1 MTSTSVRKTM
11 DKNKHL
17 KYVLAFSLAL
27 TLMVG
32 TVAAVEVYWAVA
44 LSTTDRAKAAA
55 SMASVE
61 EVAGTKSS
69 ILEAS
74 IDGKLYYRV
83 AAGPFSDRGRAT
95 EARDLLR
102 SGGWPDAWLLARQ
115 DASTPSTEAPETS
128 PQQNTGA
135 ASRTIT
141 VGLTWILGP
150 ELVIGTEGRLNA
162 IGSASEGADAT
173 TIAAERAIELV
184 AEGEGIR
191 VKTSDGDPGTYLIP
205 PVIVEADVGAIWL
218 KESYKVYKGTI
229 KVTRKQGSGSLYAA
243 NVLDVE
249 DYLLSVLPAEIGGNS
264 PKEAYKAQAVVART
278 EALAFTGRHQDMGWD
293 ICDST
298 HCQVFRGLYGQSPNQ
313 DIVKAVQE
321 TAGEVLFSLGTMV
334 RTASFHSSCGGWT
347 ESSEDVW
354 GSKFAHLSN
363 VGCRLDAGPMPNLR
377 DEATLRKYIEE
388 GNKKDLCY
396 GGIGY
401 RWKASVEVKAIEAE
415 LARMVLDGVASAT
428 DEIPLQGPPRVT
440 KRSARGAALELRMSS
455 STAEYII
462 KGELNIRKLL
472 GGSTII
478 NSGNFVILP
487 VSVEGRLDIIGAGY
501 GHGVGMC
508 QDGAKALAKLGKDYR
523 AILSFY
529 YRGGS
534 VAKVY

>member
-1 MTSTSVRKTM
+1 
-11 DKNKHL
+11 
-17 KYVLAFSLAL
+17 
-27 TLMVG
+27 
-32 TVAAVEVYWAVA
+32 
-44 LSTTDRAKAAA
+44 
-55 SMASVE
+55 
-61 EVAGTKSS
+61 
-69 ILEAS
+69 
-74 IDGKLYYRV
+74 
-83 AAGPFSDRGRAT
+83 
-95 EARDLLR
+95 
-102 SGGWPDAWLLARQ
+102 
-115 DASTPSTEAPETS
+115 
-128 PQQNTGA
+128 
-135 ASRTIT
+135 
-141 VGLTWILGP
+141 
-150 ELVIGTEGRLNA
+150 
-162 IGSASEGADAT
+162 
-173 TIAAERAIELV
+173 
-184 AEGEGIR
+184 
-191 VKTSDGDPGTYLIP
+191 
-205 PVIVEADVGAIWL
+205 
-218 KESYKVYKGTI
+218 
-229 KVTRKQGSGSLYAA
+229 
-243 NVLDVE
+243 
-249 DYLLSVLPAEIGGNS
+249 
-264 PKEAYKAQAVVART
+264 
-278 EALAFTGRHQDMGWD
+278 
-293 ICDST
+293 
-298 HCQVFRGLYGQSPNQ
+298 VFRGLYGQSPNQ

-478 NSGNFVILP
+478 KSGVFVILP